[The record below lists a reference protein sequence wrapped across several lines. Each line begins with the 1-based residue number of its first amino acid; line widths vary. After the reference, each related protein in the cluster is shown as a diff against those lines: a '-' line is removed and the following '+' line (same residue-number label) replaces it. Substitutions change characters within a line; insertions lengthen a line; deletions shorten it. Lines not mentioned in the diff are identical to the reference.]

1 MKSHFHQGS
10 QERDSEKHLCQSEK
24 KGPGFPPPA
33 FSLLPAC
40 CCLRQKES
48 LYLLRVFWGHLGL
61 GFQLLGKSLNFLN
74 QVGTWCLAQ
83 HPFGDT
89 GSQSSA
95 DSFLL
100 HLPSAPFLRD
110 EMVRAVPFT
119 FLPPAG
125 LGAWLPQLALLG
137 PPAIPQQDP
146 LLCLARAL
154 GTSPPAL
161 QSTFTCVQVLA
172 NHLKPA
178 EDRDSALA
186 NACPLESPEH
196 PFFLAA
202 AISPIE
208 ADVPPPRPPT
218 PPGSQLVPWPQDALF
233 SGLAGHWLEALG

>member
-10 QERDSEKHLCQSEK
+10 QERDSEKYLCQPER

-33 FSLLPAC
+33 LSLLPAC

-48 LYLLRVFWGHLGL
+48 LYLLRVFWGHSGL

-74 QVGTWCLAQ
+74 QVGTLCLAQ

-89 GSQSSA
+89 GSQSPA
-95 DSFLL
+95 ESFSL
-100 HLPSAPFLRD
+100 HLLSAPFLRD

-137 PPAIPQQDP
+137 PPRGPTTGPAAVPRSGPRD
-146 LLCLARAL
+146 
-154 GTSPPAL
+154 SPSGSSKHFHMRSGVAK
-161 QSTFTCVQVLA
+161 
-172 NHLKPA
+172 HLKPA

-186 NACPLESPEH
+186 NACSLESPEH
-196 PFFLAA
+196 LFILAA
-202 AISPIE
+202 AISPVE
-208 ADVPPPRPPT
+208 ADVPQPRPPT
-218 PPGSQLVPWPQDALF
+218 PPGTQLVPWPQNVPF